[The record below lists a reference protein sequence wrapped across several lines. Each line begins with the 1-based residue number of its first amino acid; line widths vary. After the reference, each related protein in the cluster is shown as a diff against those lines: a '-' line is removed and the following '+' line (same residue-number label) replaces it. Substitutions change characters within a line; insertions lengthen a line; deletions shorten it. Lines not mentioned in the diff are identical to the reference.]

1 NSLVSAERVFEVLDV
16 EPEIKDH
23 PGAKS
28 LKHVDGTIVFENVS
42 FGYDPSRQVVHHIN
56 FRAPAGDVVALVGPT
71 GAGKTTIA
79 SLLMRFYDP
88 DSGRV
93 TIDGE
98 DLRDLTVR
106 TLRDNVAL
114 VLQESVLFSGSIR
127 DNIAY
132 GRPVASLGEIEEAAR
147 LANAD
152 DFIS

>member
-1 NSLVSAERVFEVLDV
+1 V
-16 EPEIKDH
+16 H
-23 PGAKS
+23 
-28 LKHVDGTIVFENVS
+28 HVDFK
-42 FGYDPSRQVVHHIN
+42 
-56 FRAPAGDVVALVGPT
+56 APAGEVVALVGPT

-98 DLRDLTVR
+98 DLRDLSVR

-132 GRPVASLGEIEEAAR
+132 GRPDASMDEIIEATR
-147 LANAD
+147 SANRA
-152 DFIS
+152 